1 MTPLLPGI
9 THLGQCRFL
18 SLGEAVPG
26 LLPRLLLLD
35 LLKVAHLDEPARL
48 LLLNDQANRLGS
60 PALSRQGNAVVGLV
74 LFVEPGQLDDPTGS
88 ER

>member
-9 THLGQCRFL
+9 THLGQCKFL
-18 SLGEAVPG
+18 SLGEVVPG

-60 PALSRQGNAVVGLV
+60 PALSRQGNAVGATRKRPLGDGRRYRRY
-74 LFVEPGQLDDPTGS
+74 F
-88 ER
+88 